1 VLAGLVVLAML
12 LDGAI
17 ALFQPALEP
26 GDAEAVLHTFDEQGQ
41 RYETR
46 MIVIED
52 GGTLWVQSG
61 HHFRGWY
68 NRLRRHPEVEL
79 LRGGERRDYRAVA
92 LETPEAKMRMREM
105 LIERTGLVRFYLI
118 RTFLLFADVKPVRLD
133 PVEADLTSLPSEDLL
148 RPAAIGVSRRQGV
161 RASFDQ
167 SDGSAGESTLPQE
180 LLHGFKPSP
189 PRDPDSSFPPPKG
202 LRVNA
207 QPPRKLTD

>member
-1 VLAGLVVLAML
+1 MRKIARRVVLVFAGLVALVLL

-52 GGTLWVQSG
+52 GDTLWIQSG

-68 NRLRRHPEVEL
+68 DRLRRHPEVEL

-92 LETPEAKMRMREM
+92 LETPEAKLRMREM

-118 RTFLLFADVKPVRLD
+118 RTFLLFAEVKPVRLD
-133 PVEADLTSLPSEDLL
+133 PVE
-148 RPAAIGVSRRQGV
+148 
-161 RASFDQ
+161 
-167 SDGSAGESTLPQE
+167 SDTRSQGSAEE
-180 LLHGFKPSP
+180 PS
-189 PRDPDSSFPPPKG
+189 SG
-202 LRVNA
+202 
-207 QPPRKLTD
+207 